1 MYQTQAQSNLQLLRQ
16 KQDFVSCNNIFGM
29 LLSTMESF
37 FIKSGY
43 KLSVLFGNYNYFD
56 IVSWKS
62 KQDIKNQLYT
72 NLMAYK
78 ISKMAY
84 VKKYGK
90 FDYPDFPPI
99 EKIIE
104 IINQWKQISRDQEEK
119 KLCDEILELISDGN
133 QKPLSYYQ
141 NRIENTH
148 KSSRSDP
155 IQQFQFSNKIHNQ
168 IDKRDEE
175 IKYQLEQNPNA
186 QFGLTM
192 GGQPGNGEFSNIEI
206 PNSAQYKDQYQL
218 NLEDEIIK
226 QVDSLFNSLDL
237 YFKTKISPQFEQHYK
252 KLGKKL
258 DEYFK
263 KHQNIDFVFERYN
276 LNEKLNLI
284 KTYQNQTRDRS
295 EKEILKNI
303 NYLFDKY
310 NNR

>member
-1 MYQTQAQSNLQLLRQ
+1 MQVQAQSNLQLLRQ
-16 KQDFVSCNNIFGM
+16 KEDFVSCNNTFGM

-56 IVSWKS
+56 NVSWKS

-99 EKIIE
+99 QKIIE
-104 IINQWKQISRDQEEK
+104 IINQWKKISKDPEEK
-119 KLCDEILELISDGN
+119 KLCDEILDLINDAN

-155 IQQFQFSNKIHNQ
+155 IQQFQFSNQIHNQ
-168 IDKRDEE
+168 IDKRNANIE
-175 IKYQLEQNPNA
+175 YQLEQNPNA
-186 QFGLTM
+186 QFGLTL
-192 GGQPGNGEFSNIEI
+192 GGQPGKGEFSHIKT
-206 PNSAQYKDQYQL
+206 PNSIKNKDYHQQQL
-218 NLEDEIIK
+218 EKDIIT
-226 QVDSLFNSLDL
+226 QVESLFNCLEARL
-237 YFKTKISPQFEQHYK
+237 PQFEQHYK
-252 KLGKKL
+252 SLETL
-258 DEYFK
+258 LNEYFK
-263 KHQNIDFVFERYN
+263 KYHNIDFVFQRYN
-276 LNEKLNLI
+276 IDVKLKQI
-284 KTYQNQTRDRS
+284 DDQTRNRS
-295 EKEILKNI
+295 DKQKIKNI
-303 NYLFDKY
+303 YDLFTKFQY
-310 NNR
+310 Q

>member
-284 KTYQNQTRDRS
+284 KTYQNQTRDLS
-295 EKEILKNI
+295 KKEMLKYI
-303 NYLFDKY
+303 NNLFDKY
-310 NNR
+310 YNR